1 MEYFKEQGTSY
12 MEAVTKAKTRYGES
26 AKILNHRSIRYGGF
40 LGIFSREGVEV
51 EGYINK
57 EPSLAARRSLDDEKK
72 KIIAAAGGRRD
83 DTLDKVLDMVKSID
97 ARIESGKGSGASSEP
112 EAFGMIEN
120 LLIDNDFSYSFIKKI
135 GIRLRSELSLE
146 QLNDF
151 NLVQQKT
158 LEWMGSGIPIYLN
171 KPVRKGRIVI
181 LVGPTGVGKTTTI
194 AKLAALHGLGIK
206 GEAPKSVR
214 MITIDNYRIGAKG
227 QIQTYGDLM
236 SIPVSCVESMDELRN
251 KLILY
256 QEADLILIDTMGRS
270 PKDYQN
276 LAQMREMLDVCGKDA
291 EIFLTVSATTKAGDL
306 DGIFQ
311 EFSGFKY
318 DAVILTK
325 LDETMKLGNVI
336 SVLNGRKTP
345 IAYITDGQGVPQD
358 IERAD
363 VRRLLRN
370 LEGFRLSPAAAADNY
385 KESIRI

>member
-12 MEAVTKAKTRYGES
+12 MEAVTKVKTIYGES

-40 LGIFSREGVEV
+40 LGLFTSEGVEV

-57 EPSLAARRSLDDEKK
+57 EPSLNVRRNLDEEKK
-72 KIIAAAGGRRD
+72 KIIAAAGVGR
-83 DTLDKVLDMVKSID
+83 DTTTIDKVLDMVKAID
-97 ARIESGKGSGASSEP
+97 AKIDSGGASSSEP
-112 EAFGMIEN
+112 EALERIEN
-120 LLIDNDFSYSFIKKI
+120 LMVENDFSYSFIKAI
-135 GIRLRSELSLE
+135 GNRLRAELSLE

-151 NLVQQKT
+151 NFVQQKT
-158 LEWMGSGIPIYLN
+158 LEWMASDIPVYIDEG
-171 KPVRKGRIVI
+171 PRKGRIII

-206 GEAPKSVR
+206 GESPKSVR

-236 SIPVSCVESMDELRN
+236 SIPVSCVESNEELRN
-251 KLILY
+251 KLLLY

-276 LAQMREMLDVCGKDA
+276 LAQMRELLDVCGKDA

-306 DGIFQ
+306 DGIFD

-325 LDETMKLGNVI
+325 IDETMKLGNVI
-336 SVLNGRKTP
+336 SVLGSRKIP
-345 IAYITDGQGVPQD
+345 VAFLTDGQGVPQD

-370 LEGFRLSPAAAADNY
+370 LEGFRLAPAADLE
-385 KESIRI
+385 ESISI